1 MHRIRRLGQVARRG
15 GALLRNR
22 FDRRSFLARCNA
34 DPAALEA
41 PLALYFA
48 DGPENL
54 YQLHQWDRVLA
65 ALPWPVVVIV
75 ARPDTGRRVLAETS
89 LPVWFAPGS
98 SYLEELV
105 AHGSLRVVTYVNHLP
120 LNFRM
125 LRFASPVHVHLGH
138 GESDKDSSVT
148 NQNKAYDRVLV
159 AGPAARSRIAR
170 ALREFD
176 DAAHVREVGRPQ
188 LDLDYPGAPDWPDDG
203 RTRVLYAP
211 TWEGDR
217 ASMAYGSV
225 ASHGVALVRSLVDD
239 PRYRVIYRPHPRT
252 GVHDP
257 AYAAADRRI
266 RALLAQRGS
275 DHLVDTGPYGWQWAF
290 ADVCVTDLSSVAYDW
305 LATTKPMLVTVPVE
319 PRTTLPPSLFL
330 REVPRLPAADAPRAA
345 AILDEPWPLERMREL
360 SAAYFG
366 DTDPGASTA
375 RFVAALEEALSLAS
389 VPLGPACADDPEAGR

>member
-1 MHRIRRLGQVARRG
+1 MHRFRRLARIAAQARTQV
-15 GALLRNR
+15 RNR
-22 FDRRSFLARCNA
+22 LDRGSFAARCNT
-34 DPAALEA
+34 DPAALGA
-41 PLALYFA
+41 PVALYFA

-75 ARPDTGRRVLAETS
+75 SRPDTGRRVLAETS
-89 LPVWFAPGS
+89 LPVYFAPGS
-98 SYLEELV
+98 TYLEDLL
-105 AHGSLRVVTYVNHLP
+105 AHGTLKTVLYVNHLP

-159 AGPAARSRIAR
+159 AGPAARERVAG

-203 RTRVLYAP
+203 TTRVLYAP

-225 ASHGVALVRSLVDD
+225 ASHGVALVSSLVAD

-252 GVHDP
+252 GVQDP

-266 RALLAQRGS
+266 RALLSEHGER
-275 DHLVDTGPYGWQWAF
+275 HLVDVGPYGWQWAF

-305 LATTKPMLVTVPVE
+305 LATAKPMLVTVPTE
-319 PRTTLPPSLFL
+319 PRTTLPPSRLL
-330 REVPRLPAADAPRAA
+330 AEVPRLHAADAPRTAVL
-345 AILDEPWPLERMREL
+345 LDGDWPRDRMLAL
-360 SAAYFG
+360 SEHYFG
-366 DTDPGASTA
+366 DTADGASTR
-375 RFVAALEEALSLAS
+375 RFQSALDEALRLADE
-389 VPLGPACADDPEAGR
+389 PIGPASAAPE